1 MVLNTLRYI
10 LQHPLNHGHPIR
22 SVQRYLAW
30 QVGSRLLPGAVAIPF
45 ANQSIL
51 FAKPGM
57 LGVTQNVYCGL
68 ADFIDMSF
76 LLHLLRPQDEFVDV
90 GANVGSYTVLAS
102 AAIGAHSNS
111 FEPDPRIFRDLCRNL
126 QINDIAE
133 RVTAHNAGVSSKPGT
148 LSFLKSGP
156 GTRVARHDDNSNETF
171 TSPVTTLDECL
182 LGTHPVLMKIDVEGF
197 EAEVLAGASNTL
209 RDPSLLALIV
219 ENNEDSVKFGFSTDR
234 VYNVLTECGFQ
245 IASYDPLSR
254 DLALMGTDQV
264 IRQNSIYVRNLDEVR
279 KRLTSAPAF
288 TVHGRSI

>member
-1 MVLNTLRYI
+1 
-10 LQHPLNHGHPIR
+10 
-22 SVQRYLAW
+22 
-30 QVGSRLLPGAVAIPF
+30 
-45 ANQSIL
+45 
-51 FAKPGM
+51 
-57 LGVTQNVYCGL
+57 
-68 ADFIDMSF
+68 
-76 LLHLLRPQDEFVDV
+76 
-90 GANVGSYTVLAS
+90 
-102 AAIGAHSNS
+102 
-111 FEPDPRIFRDLCRNL
+111 
-126 QINDIAE
+126 
-133 RVTAHNAGVSSKPGT
+133 
-148 LSFLKSGP
+148 
-156 GTRVARHDDNSNETF
+156 
-171 TSPVTTLDECL
+171 
-182 LGTHPVLMKIDVEGF
+182 MKIDVEGF